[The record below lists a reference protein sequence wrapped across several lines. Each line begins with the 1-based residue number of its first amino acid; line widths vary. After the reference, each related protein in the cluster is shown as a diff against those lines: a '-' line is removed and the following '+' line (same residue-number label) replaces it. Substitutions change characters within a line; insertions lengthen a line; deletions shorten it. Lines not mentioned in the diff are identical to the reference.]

1 MEGTEIDCG
10 SGDQK
15 SSMMTGMAFLRERGH
30 AQSFEM
36 SREQEQTGH
45 PHIVELNYWFQL
57 KLSLKGLITR
67 MSTTIPKTA
76 LGTII
81 DSQKKLTS
89 CKKKERNLMPPVIL
103 ENRMQTDVK
112 PYKARLFTKPR
123 NWVALSF

>member
-1 MEGTEIDCG
+1 
-10 SGDQK
+10 
-15 SSMMTGMAFLRERGH
+15 
-30 AQSFEM
+30 
-36 SREQEQTGH
+36 
-45 PHIVELNYWFQL
+45 
-57 KLSLKGLITR
+57 